1 MYIYIYIYPITSY
14 TPIDTLSFEKHTQH
28 FLGQKKHWNGP
39 DISSPSLVASATQ
52 DEKWQWCV
60 AETKKTKKQKTTK
73 VG

>member
-1 MYIYIYIYPITSY
+1 MNSIQT
-14 TPIDTLSFEKHTQH
+14 T
-28 FLGQKKHWNGP
+28 FLAKKALEWSRYLKYCLH
-39 DISSPSLVASATQ
+39 PSLVASATQ